1 MKNFWTAQDMENLA
15 AQGKTELVIT
25 DNIVLTDLARHM
37 ADQLGISIINRSQSA
52 AGAST
57 RLAPTPPPAT
67 PVSRPAPSSASPGR
81 LRGKPKGCQ
90 HGPLTGPQAQPAG
103 VVSNSTPAGP
113 NGNPVV
119 DQLVGLVKR
128 LGGKGTS
135 S

>member
-1 MKNFWTAQDMENLA
+1 VKNFWTAQDIENLA
-15 AQGKTELVIT
+15 AQGKTELVIS

-52 AGAST
+52 SGAST
-57 RLAPTPPPAT
+57 RVAPTPPAAT
-67 PVSRPAPSSASPGR
+67 PVSRPTPPPPPSVR

-90 HGPLTGPQAQPAG
+90 HAPLSGQQAQPAG
-103 VVSNSTPAGP
+103 PVANSNPAASSA
-113 NGNPVV
+113 NPVV

-128 LGGKGTS
+128 LGGKGAS

>member
-1 MKNFWTAQDMENLA
+1 MKNFWTAQDIENLA
-15 AQGKTELVIT
+15 AQGKTELVIS

-37 ADQLGISIINRSQSA
+37 ADQLGVAIINRSQDA
-52 AGAST
+52 AGAVP
-57 RLAPTPPPAT
+57 RVAPTPPPAT
-67 PVSRPAPSSASPGR
+67 PVSRPTSLPTPPVR

-90 HGPLTGPQAQPAG
+90 HPPLSGPQSQPAG
-103 VVSNSTPAGP
+103 AVSNSNPAAP
-113 NGNPVV
+113 NANPVV